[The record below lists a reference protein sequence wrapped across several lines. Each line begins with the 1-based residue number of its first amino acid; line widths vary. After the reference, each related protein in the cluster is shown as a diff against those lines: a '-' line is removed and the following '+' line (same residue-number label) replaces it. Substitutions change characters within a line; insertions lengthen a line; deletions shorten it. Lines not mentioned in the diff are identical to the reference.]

1 MDALFRRIMFKFLR
15 KTSLYIL
22 AIPVLLVGLGAAS
35 NQVVLQA
42 NNDRFPVL
50 INETKV
56 REFNSEKVELGP
68 MSITVV
74 KPANVDSDGV
84 VMIDDIH
91 CVMTSKT
98 HLNFLADVFDL
109 GNIYSIGDFLLMLGE
124 WLMAFAPFVF
134 LFDVVRKLKALA

>member
-22 AIPVLLVGLGAAS
+22 AIPVLLVWLGAAS
-35 NQVVLQA
+35 NQAVLQA

-50 INETKV
+50 INETKM
-56 REFNSEKVELGP
+56 REFNSEKVEFGP

-109 GNIYSIGDFLLMLGE
+109 GNIYSIGDFFLILGE
-124 WLMAFAPFVF
+124 WLMGFAAFVF
-134 LFDVVRKLKALA
+134 LFDVVKKLSA

>member
-22 AIPVLLVGLGAAS
+22 AIPVLLFGLGAAS

-84 VMIDDIH
+84 VMIDDTH

-109 GNIYSIGDFLLMLGE
+109 GNYLLNRR
-124 WLMAFAPFVF
+124 F
-134 LFDVVRKLKALA
+134 LFDAWRVVDGFCAIRILV

>member
-1 MDALFRRIMFKFLR
+1 MFKFLR

>member
-22 AIPVLLVGLGAAS
+22 AIPVLLFGLGAAS

-84 VMIDDIH
+84 VMIDDTH

-124 WLMAFAPFVF
+124 WLMGFAPFVF
-134 LFDVVRKLKALA
+134 LFDVVRKLSA

>member
-22 AIPVLLVGLGAAS
+22 AIPVLLFGLGAAS

-84 VMIDDIH
+84 VMIDDTH

-109 GNIYSIGDFLLMLGE
+109 GSIYSIGDFLLMLGG
-124 WLMAFAPFVF
+124 WLFRFAPFVF
-134 LFDVVRKLKALA
+134 LFDVVRKLSA

>member
-1 MDALFRRIMFKFLR
+1 MFSFLR

-22 AIPVLLVGLGAAS
+22 AIPVLLFGLGAAS

-42 NNDRFPVL
+42 NHNRFPVL
-50 INETKV
+50 VNETKV

-84 VMIDDIH
+84 VMIDDTH
-91 CVMTSKT
+91 CVMTSET

-124 WLMAFAPFVF
+124 WLMGFAPFIF
-134 LFDVVRKLKALA
+134 LFDVTRKLRVA

>member
-1 MDALFRRIMFKFLR
+1 MFKFLR

-134 LFDVVRKLKALA
+134 VFDVVRKLKALA

>member
-1 MDALFRRIMFKFLR
+1 MFSFLR
-15 KTSLYIL
+15 KTSLYIF
-22 AIPVLLVGLGAAS
+22 AIPVLLFGLGAAS

-42 NNDRFPVL
+42 NHDRFPVL
-50 INETKV
+50 VNETKV

-84 VMIDDIH
+84 VMIDDTH
-91 CVMTSKT
+91 CVMTSET

-124 WLMAFAPFVF
+124 WLMGFAPFIF
-134 LFDVVRKLKALA
+134 LFDVTRKLRVA